1 MDTKKPSLLVYLG
14 KISKE
19 TKAPGGRGAP
29 ELSNP
34 IYAYKF

>member
-1 MDTKKPSLLVYLG
+1 MNTKKPSLLVYLG

-19 TKAPGGRGAP
+19 TKAPGGKGAP

-34 IYAYKF
+34 IFGYVL